1 MIADDLAFRT
11 FDAASARFV
20 YELAAMR
27 RTVQACQKREMVAGW
42 ALTGSNLADVG
53 LNSAKLAVTYV
64 DGSSLVADHGFTTDH
79 IGEKSFEKVLSPNV
93 MKIGVAQGFGCNT
106 DKPQDERDLT
116 STLDTFRHEIAAAYN
131 VKGRGLVVLTSC
143 SHRGVVNAIKQA
155 QPASGI
161 AKVHAVIGGFH
172 LGRLRP
178 RGDRRHGGDGYRP
191 CHSAPLHGRTFLRNR
206 ECGNAV
212 EIVAVLYRNAVCFWN
227 LTSVLVT
234 SPNVGC
240 KTGGLS
246 ESAVWK
252 AARPFIVMPPA
263 MPC

>member
-143 SHRGVVNAIKQA
+143 SHRGVVNA
-155 QPASGI
+155 SN
-161 AKVHAVIGGFH
+161 
-172 LGRLRP
+172 R
-178 RGDRRHGGDGYRP
+178 
-191 CHSAPLHGRTFLRNR
+191 RNR
-206 ECGNAV
+206 RQE
-212 EIVAVLYRNAVCFWN
+212 LQR
-227 LTSVLVT
+227 S
-234 SPNVGC
+234 
-240 KTGGLS
+240 
-246 ESAVWK
+246 
-252 AARPFIVMPPA
+252 MQ
-263 MPC
+263 